1 MLNHKNICWFS
12 RITVMCT
19 SVYMSISLCTTTLS
33 GEPLESAA
41 AETVGMSREKLRLV
55 TPALQQLVDQ
65 QRLAGTTAVILRR
78 GKIVYFKSFGFRDVA
93 QNLPM
98 ENNTIL
104 RFYSMTK
111 PITSVAAMML
121 VEQGKM
127 QLSDDIAKYA
137 PQFKLLEVF
146 NGLNNDEIT
155 TTKLKRSVTIRD
167 LMRHTSG
174 FTYGFLGNTAIDK
187 QYNAHDVLSRQN
199 TLSGSMDI
207 LGTIPLLYQPGA
219 RFNYSVSTDVLG
231 YIVERVSG
239 VDLATFFD
247 KHIFRPLGMVDTAF
261 HVTPQSKDRFA
272 SVYSAKLFG
281 GITLSEASVGS
292 PFLQRPKLYSGG
304 SGLVSTAMDYA
315 RFCQMLLNHGTFN
328 GTRLLKAATVA
339 EMTKNQ
345 LPPQAYPMGI
355 IIPRPGIGFGLG
367 FSVVVESVDTNLPRR
382 IGEYGWSGMASTHFW
397 ISPKDDLAVVVLSQ
411 LLPYTPQLEMA
422 IRPLIYEAIDTG
434 ASK

>member
-1 MLNHKNICWFS
+1 
-12 RITVMCT
+12 
-19 SVYMSISLCTTTLS
+19 MSK
-33 GEPLESAA
+33 
-41 AETVGMSREKLRLV
+41 EKLRLV
-55 TPALQQLVDQ
+55 SPALEQLVEQ
-65 QRLAGTTAVILRR
+65 QRLAGATAVVLRR
-78 GKIVYFKSFGFRDVA
+78 GKIVYFKSFGLRDVE
-93 QNLPM
+93 QNLSM
-98 ENNTIL
+98 KNNTIF

-137 PQFKLLEVF
+137 PQFKQLKVF
-146 NGLNNDEIT
+146 NGLNINEIT
-155 TTKLKRSVTIRD
+155 TTNLKRPVTIRD

-174 FTYGFLGNTAIDK
+174 FTYGFLGNTAIDQ
-187 QYNAHDVLSRQN
+187 QYNALNVLSQRN

-207 LGTIPLLYQPGA
+207 LGKIPLLYQPGE

-261 HVTPQSKDRFA
+261 HVRPQSKGRFA
-272 SVYSAKLFG
+272 SVYSAKFFG
-281 GITLSEASVGS
+281 GITLSEAASGS
-292 PFLQRPKLYSGG
+292 PFLRKPRLYSGG
-304 SGLVSTAMDYA
+304 GGLVSTAMDYA
-315 RFCQMLLNHGTFN
+315 RFCQMLLNQGSFN
-328 GTRLLKAATVA
+328 GTRLLKAQTVA

-345 LPPQAYPMGI
+345 LPPEAFPMGI
-355 IIPRPGIGFGLG
+355 IVPRPGIGFGLG
-367 FSVVVESVDTNLPRR
+367 FSVVVASVDTNRPRR
-382 IGEYGWSGMASTHFW
+382 IGEYGWSGLASTHFW

-411 LLPYTPQLEMA
+411 LMPYTPQLEMA
-422 IRPLIYEAIDTG
+422 IRPLIYQAIDTG

>member
-1 MLNHKNICWFS
+1 MLSHKRICLFS
-12 RITVMCT
+12 PIAYICT
-19 SVYMSISLCTTTLS
+19 GVCIGISLCTATLC
-33 GEPLESAA
+33 GEPIESAA
-41 AETVGMSREKLRLV
+41 PQTVGMSATKLRLV

-65 QRLAGTTAVILRR
+65 QRLAGTTALILRR
-78 GKIVYFKSFGFRDVA
+78 GKLVYFKSFGLRDVA
-93 QNLPM
+93 QQLPM
-98 ENNTIL
+98 KNDTIL

-121 VEQGKM
+121 VEQGKIK
-127 QLSDDIAKYA
+127 LSDDIAKYA
-137 PQFKLLEVF
+137 PQFKQLKVF
-146 NGLNNDEIT
+146 TGFKSDEIT
-155 TTKLKRSVTIRD
+155 TTKLKRPVTIRD

-174 FTYGFLGNTAIDK
+174 FTYGFLGNTAIDQ
-187 QYNAHDVLSRQN
+187 QYNTLDVLSRQN
-199 TLSGSMDI
+199 TLTGSMNI
-207 LGTIPLLYQPGA
+207 LGTIPLLYQPGE

-239 VDLATFFD
+239 VDLATFFG
-247 KHIFRPLGMVDTAF
+247 KHIFRPLGMDDTAF
-261 HVTPQSKDRFA
+261 QVAPQSKDRFA

-292 PFLQRPKLYSGG
+292 PFLRKPRLYSGG
-304 SGLVSTAMDYA
+304 GGLVSTAMDYA
-315 RFCQMLLNHGTFN
+315 RFCQMLLNQGTFN
-328 GTRLLKAATVA
+328 GTRLLKPATVA

-367 FSVVVESVDTNLPRR
+367 FSVVVESVNTNLPRR

-422 IRPLIYEAIDTG
+422 IRPLIYEAIDTC
-434 ASK
+434 ANK

>member
-1 MLNHKNICWFS
+1 MLSHQRTSLFS
-12 RITVMCT
+12 QIIVIYAGVCLG
-19 SVYMSISLCTTTLS
+19 ISLCTATLC
-33 GEPLESAA
+33 GEPIESATPK
-41 AETVGMSREKLRLV
+41 TVGMSATKLRLV
-55 TPALQQLVDQ
+55 TPALVQLVDQ
-65 QRLAGTTAVILRR
+65 QRLAGTTALILRR
-78 GKIVYFKSFGFRDVA
+78 GKIVYFKSFGLRDVA
-93 QNLPM
+93 QQLPM
-98 ENNTIL
+98 TNDTIL

-127 QLSDDIAKYA
+127 QLGDDIAKYA
-137 PQFKLLEVF
+137 PQFKQLSVF
-146 NGLNNDEIT
+146 HGLNNEEIA
-155 TTKLKRSVTIRD
+155 TTKLKRPVTIRD

-174 FTYGFLGNTAIDK
+174 FTYGFLGNTVIDQ
-187 QYNAHDVLSRQN
+187 QYNALDVLSRRN
-199 TLSGSMDI
+199 TLAGSMDI
-207 LGTIPLLYQPGA
+207 LGQIPLLYQPGE

-261 HVTPQSKDRFA
+261 HVAPQSKGRFA
-272 SVYSAKLFG
+272 SVYSAKLLG
-281 GITLSEASVGS
+281 GITLSEAADGS
-292 PFLQRPKLYSGG
+292 PFLQQPRLYSGG
-304 SGLVSTAMDYA
+304 GGLVSTAMDYA
-315 RFCQMLLNHGTFN
+315 RFCQMLLNQGTFD
-328 GTRLLKAATVA
+328 GTRLLKATTVA

-422 IRPLIYEAIDTG
+422 IRPLIYAAIDTG

>member
-19 SVYMSISLCTTTLS
+19 SVYMSISLCTATLS
-33 GEPLESAA
+33 GEPLETAA
-41 AETVGMSREKLRLV
+41 AETVGMSGEKLRLV

-247 KHIFRPLGMVDTAF
+247 KHIFHPLGMVDTAF
-261 HVTPQSKDRFA
+261 HVAPQSQNRFA
-272 SVYSAKLFG
+272 SVYSGKLFG
-281 GITLSEASVGS
+281 GITLNEAAGDS
-292 PFLQRPKLYSGG
+292 PFLQQPKLYSGG
-304 SGLVSTAMDYA
+304 SGLVSTALDYA
-315 RFCQMLLNHGTFN
+315 RFCQMLLNLGAFN
-328 GTRLLKAATVA
+328 GTRLLKSKTVA

-345 LPPQAYPMGI
+345 LPPEAFPMGI
-355 IIPRPGIGFGLG
+355 IVPRPGIGFGLG
-367 FSVVVESVDTNLPRR
+367 FSVVVKSIDPNLPRR
-382 IGEYGWSGMASTHFW
+382 IGEYGWSGMARTHFW
-397 ISPKDDLAVVVLSQ
+397 VSPQDHLAVVVLSQ
-411 LLPYTPQLEMA
+411 LVPYTPQLEMT

-434 ASK
+434 ARK